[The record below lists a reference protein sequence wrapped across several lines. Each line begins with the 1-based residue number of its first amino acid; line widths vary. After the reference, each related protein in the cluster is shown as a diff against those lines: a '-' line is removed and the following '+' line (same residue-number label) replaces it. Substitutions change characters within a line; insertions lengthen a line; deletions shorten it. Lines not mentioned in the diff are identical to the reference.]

1 MSGAV
6 SAQLGIGT
14 VGAKISLVPC
24 NHFATTGAP
33 FSSVGVWQS
42 EQPATPFTKYSPW
55 AICCLPA
62 VLAGAARL
70 LYAATRY
77 KAAMAIAII
86 TLFKLSPRLFWPCFW
101 SHHRS

>member
-42 EQPATPFTKYSPW
+42 AQPATPFTKYSPW
-55 AICCLPA
+55 AICCLLA
-62 VLAGAARL
+62 VLPGAAQPL
-70 LYAATRY
+70 ST
-77 KAAMAIAII
+77 IAIKPTTATTSTDVGFLI
-86 TLFKLSPRLFWPCFW
+86 PPPENSSKFYSIVQK
-101 SHHRS
+101 